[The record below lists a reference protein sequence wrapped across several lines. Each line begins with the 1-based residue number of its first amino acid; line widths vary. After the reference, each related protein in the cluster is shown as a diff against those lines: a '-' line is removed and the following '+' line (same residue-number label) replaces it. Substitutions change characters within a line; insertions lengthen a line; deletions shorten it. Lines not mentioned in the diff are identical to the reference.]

1 MHLLIKRGNTI
12 SASLTFLLQVLQT
25 FTTEKATYKYLSSSG
40 SFFRFFFYKLR
51 YFSLQIVF
59 DGRANL
65 TSIGQIFA
73 WIKNGLFWRIEVWK
87 RFQKDAFSESEAKYF
102 DSLSLV
108 GIITVGHH
116 SRFLT
121 PHTAAV
127 VLISWNW
134 NNIKIS
140 YCHIQVPITS
150 VSFIYK
156 YSSKLLS
163 NKMVY
168 LITCWHCIQCVSLLR
183 WSLWRGS

>member
-40 SFFRFFFYKLR
+40 SFFRFFF
-51 YFSLQIVF
+51 LQIKVF
-59 DGRANL
+59 LFANNL
-65 TSIGQIFA
+65 WWHRKSHLNWSNFCMDQEWSFL
-73 WIKNGLFWRIEVWK
+73 KKKVWK
-87 RFQKDAFSESEAKYF
+87 RFQKDAFSESEANYF
-102 DSLSLV
+102 HSLSLV

-116 SRFLT
+116 SRCLT

-134 NNIKIS
+134 NINKIS

-168 LITCWHCIQCVSLLR
+168 LITCWHCIQCAFLLR
-183 WSLWRGS
+183 RLLRQGS